1 MIFLELNYVYF
12 NGEFVLSR
20 LVFSSLDEVKEL
32 LTRELGSD
40 VIVNNIKFD
49 ETVQELFV
57 ATTDVVS
64 IDVLVELLLSEEST
78 QMRIINPLFAP
89 YDGGYLEILEL
100 TPYKK

>member
-1 MIFLELNYVYF
+1 MFILMM

-49 ETVQELFV
+49 ETVQ
-57 ATTDVVS
+57 
-64 IDVLVELLLSEEST
+64 
-78 QMRIINPLFAP
+78 
-89 YDGGYLEILEL
+89 
-100 TPYKK
+100 

>member
-1 MIFLELNYVYF
+1 MFILMM

-78 QMRIINPLFAP
+78 QMRIMNPMFTP